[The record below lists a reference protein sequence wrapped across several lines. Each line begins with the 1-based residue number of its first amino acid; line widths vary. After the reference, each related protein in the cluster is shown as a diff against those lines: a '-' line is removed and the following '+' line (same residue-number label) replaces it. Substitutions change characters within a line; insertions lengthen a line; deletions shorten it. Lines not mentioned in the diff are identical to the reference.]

1 MQANLFF
8 KYWYIKLCRYLFKQK
23 YLSIMS
29 GPLKGYQW
37 PTDRSYEY
45 IIANNEPPAVMN
57 EFCSWFTPATVF
69 YDVGS
74 NIGYYSFI
82 ANTLITTGKIYAFEP
97 TTFNNDVFKKLL
109 VLNKKQIQEN
119 HIELLEF
126 AIADTEKEVEFS
138 YDKVFAEGN
147 TYVLDA
153 ANYTGKKIKVACYS
167 IDTLL
172 QMGYAAPDVMKIDI
186 EGAEYDALMGAVNT
200 LKKYTP
206 HLLLATHN
214 CKVPGIK
221 EKCITFLEELGYV
234 LEHTGYHNK
243 AKAGLDDYIAVHK
256 EKIKTLKQLQPG
268 NAS

>member
-1 MQANLFF
+1 
-8 KYWYIKLCRYLFKQK
+8 
-23 YLSIMS
+23 MS

-138 YDKVFAEGN
+138 YDKVLEEKILI
-147 TYVLDA
+147 YLL
-153 ANYTGKKIKVACYS
+153 KKIKYR
-167 IDTLL
+167 
-172 QMGYAAPDVMKIDI
+172 
-186 EGAEYDALMGAVNT
+186 E
-200 LKKYTP
+200 
-206 HLLLATHN
+206 
-214 CKVPGIK
+214 IK
-221 EKCITFLEELGYV
+221 RKR
-234 LEHTGYHNK
+234 
-243 AKAGLDDYIAVHK
+243 
-256 EKIKTLKQLQPG
+256 
-268 NAS
+268 